1 MTEEHETFVQWAGTR
16 RLYHVDFEDIV
27 GDHLPMLS
35 KPHWTLESRNEDPN
49 VSQGL
54 ATIETSADGSSA
66 RITTYDQPGTVT
78 ITVSAS
84 VSPTAF
90 ATKIFTITVKRH
102 APVTTR
108 APTFKVTQSRN
119 GSIHH

>member
-1 MTEEHETFVQWAGTR
+1 MDHEEFVQWTNSKR
-16 RLYHVDFEDIV
+16 IYHI
-27 GDHLPMLS
+27 DHLHLDGSHLPVVS
-35 KPHWTLESRNEDPN
+35 KPTWTMEYKNEDPN

-54 ATIETSADGSSA
+54 GTIETSPDGTSA
-66 RITTYDQPGTVT
+66 RITTHDQPGTIT

-90 ATKIFTITVKRH
+90 ASKVFTIAVKRH
-102 APVTTR
+102 LAVTTR
-108 APTFKVTQSRN
+108 APTFTVTQSRN